1 MRNMPSIDSGQNR
14 SSASQAGWLRSETP
28 MASTNVEAIAMPTA
42 NASNLSAPRAKR
54 ERLVLGREDDRRRIR
69 RDLHDG
75 LGPAELGGRCE
86 VVCPEP
92 GGTTV
97 RAVLPYG
104 AATGTPSATSSTSRT
119 DPVRSTR

>member
-1 MRNMPSIDSGQNR
+1 
-14 SSASQAGWLRSETP
+14 

-42 NASNLSAPRAKR
+42 NASNLSTPRAKR

-86 VVCPEP
+86 VVCPES

-104 AATGTPSATSSTSRT
+104 AAAGDAVPATDPPTTTSSLRRT
-119 DPVRSTR
+119 EPVRSPR